1 MFPTVA
7 KFVGGK
13 ILTAVLVVTSALIII
28 WYYRLPL
35 EERDAIW
42 TAARHALVWFGFV
55 VVLPWATFFVP
66 VRVARAD
73 SNTASALML
82 LGYLAV
88 DIAFAL
94 YLTGG
99 TIGGTFQA
107 AILILGFLCA
117 ALYNFL
123 ACEFVADRAEDAVS

>member
-1 MFPTVA
+1 MFPAVA

-35 EERDAIW
+35 EDRDAIW
-42 TAARHALVWFGFV
+42 TAARHALVWIGFV

-66 VRVARAD
+66 VRVIRAD
-73 SNTASALML
+73 SNAASAFML

>member
-1 MFPTVA
+1 MFPAIA

-13 ILTAVLVVTSALIII
+13 ILTAVLVVTSALIVI
-28 WYYRLPL
+28 WYYRLPV
-35 EERDAIW
+35 EDRAAMW
-42 TAARHALVWFGFV
+42 TAARSVLVWVGFV
-55 VVLPWATFFVP
+55 AVLPWGTFFVP
-66 VRVARAD
+66 ARVVRAD
-73 SNTASALML
+73 SNLVSGLML
-82 LGYLAV
+82 LGYLIA

-99 TIGGTFQA
+99 SVGGAFQT

-123 ACEFVADRAEDAVS
+123 ACEFVADRAEDAV

>member
-1 MFPTVA
+1 MFPGVA
-7 KFVGGK
+7 KFIGGK
-13 ILTAVLVVTSALIII
+13 ILTAVLVVASVVVVI

-35 EERDAIW
+35 EDRAAIW
-42 TAARHALVWFGFV
+42 TAGRAALVWIGFV
-55 VVLPWATFFVP
+55 LVLPWATFFVP
-66 VRVARAD
+66 ARVVRAD
-73 SNTASALML
+73 SNLASAGML
-82 LGYLAV
+82 LGYLAADV
-88 DIAFAL
+88 AFAL

-123 ACEFVADRAEDAVS
+123 ACEFVADRAEDAP

>member
-1 MFPTVA
+1 MFPGIA

-13 ILTAVLVVTSALIII
+13 VLTAVLVVTSAVVVI

-35 EERDAIW
+35 EDRAAIW
-42 TAARHALVWFGFV
+42 LTARNVLVWIAFV
-55 VVLPWATFFVP
+55 AVLPWATFFVSARA
-66 VRVARAD
+66 VRAD
-73 SNTASALML
+73 SNPVSALML
-82 LGYLAV
+82 LGYLAA

-99 TIGGTFQA
+99 SVGGTFQA

-117 ALYNFL
+117 GLYNFV
-123 ACEFVADRAEDAVS
+123 ACEFVADRVDDAA